1 MQAEQRLR
9 PPPPPNRII
18 AEDLAPLSGVD
29 HSRIGS
35 VSISGK
41 HPNRLPAFSFTCEWC
56 EVTGAQRP
64 QSN

>member
-1 MQAEQRLR
+1 MQAEMRLR
-9 PPPPPNRII
+9 PPPPPNRVV

-29 HSRIGS
+29 HSQIGN

-41 HPNRLPAFSFTCEWC
+41 HLSRLPAFSFTCERC
-56 EVTGAQRP
+56 EVTDAQRP